1 MRAFTLRNLR
11 LYFRD
16 TASVFF
22 SMLAV
27 IIILVVYLL
36 FLGNVWTQN
45 LPNMQAARAMMNYWI
60 LAGLLAVTSL
70 TTTMGAF
77 GTMVEDK
84 HRRLIKDF
92 QASPI
97 SAARLMGGY
106 VLSSYIVGVIMSALA
121 FVLAE
126 LYMLISGAGLLPPM
140 IMLRV
145 LGLILLSTLCNTAMV
160 FLLVSFFKTNAAFS
174 TASTILGTLI
184 GFLAGI
190 YMPVGM
196 LPGAL
201 QAFIKV
207 FPVSHAAALFR
218 QAMMGPSMQ
227 AVFAGAPSQTLAAFQ
242 SEMGVYFQWGAKT
255 MPPLASVLIILCASA
270 LFFLLCVLRIAKKRG

>member
-27 IIILVVYLL
+27 IVILVVYLL

-45 LPNMQAARAMMNYWI
+45 LPNMHEVRAMMNYWI

-84 HRRLIKDF
+84 HLRLFKDF
-92 QASPI
+92 QASPV
-97 SAARLMGGY
+97 SSARLMGGY
-106 VLSSYIVGVIMSALA
+106 VLSSYIVGVIMSVLAFALA
-121 FVLAE
+121 Q
-126 LYMLISGAGLLPPM
+126 LYMLISGAGLLPFLT
-140 IMLRV
+140 ILRV
-145 LGLILLSTLCNTAMV
+145 LGLILISTLCNTSMV

-201 QAFIKV
+201 QAFIKI

-218 QAMMGPSMQ
+218 QAMMGPSMGV
-227 AVFAGAPSQTLAAFQ
+227 VFAGTTAQTLAAFQ
-242 SEMGVYFQWGAKT
+242 AEMGVYFQWGAST

-270 LFFLLCVLRIAKKRG
+270 LFFLLCVLWLSRKRG